1 MPRLSKGERDLDS
14 LPLGGGMG
22 RVVEFSSARRIP
34 RETSEPARLGPA
46 TVIILPVVRIEREV
60 MSPAAVKKSLRNATR
75 KRRKR
80 APAATRRS
88 G

>member
-1 MPRLSKGERDLDS
+1 
-14 LPLGGGMG
+14 MG
-22 RVVEFSSARRIP
+22 RVIEFSLARRNPRDIP
-34 RETSEPARLGPA
+34 DPARAGPA
-46 TVIILPVVRIEREV
+46 EIIILPVVRIEREAA
-60 MSPAAVKKSLRNATR
+60 PAAVKKLRSSTR

>member
-1 MPRLSKGERDLDS
+1 
-14 LPLGGGMG
+14 MG
-22 RVVEFSSARRIP
+22 RIVEFSQARRSP
-34 RETSEPARLGPA
+34 REVPEPARAGPA
-46 TVIILPVVRIEREV
+46 KVIILPVVRIEREAI
-60 MSPAAVKKSLRNATR
+60 SPAAAKSPSTR

>member
-1 MPRLSKGERDLDS
+1 
-14 LPLGGGMG
+14 MG
-22 RVVEFSSARRIP
+22 RIIEFSQARRIP
-34 RETSEPARLGPA
+34 RDIPEPARAGPA
-46 TVIILPVVRIEREV
+46 KIIILPVVRIEREAT
-60 MSPAAVKKSLRNATR
+60 SPAALKKNLRNSTR

>member
-1 MPRLSKGERDLDS
+1 
-14 LPLGGGMG
+14 MG
-22 RVVEFSSARRIP
+22 RVVEFSSARRTP
-34 RETSEPARLGPA
+34 RETPQPARLGPA
-46 TVIILPVVRIEREV
+46 EVIILPVVRIEREV

-80 APAATRRS
+80 APAAGRRS

>member
-1 MPRLSKGERDLDS
+1 
-14 LPLGGGMG
+14 MG
-22 RVVEFSSARRIP
+22 RIIVFSQARRIP
-34 RETSEPARLGPA
+34 RDIPEPARAGPA
-46 TVIILPVVRIEREV
+46 KIIILPVVRIEREAT
-60 MSPAAVKKSLRNATR
+60 SPAALKKNLRNSTR

>member
-1 MPRLSKGERDLDS
+1 
-14 LPLGGGMG
+14 MG
-22 RVVEFSSARRIP
+22 RIIEFSQARRVPRDIP
-34 RETSEPARLGPA
+34 EPARAGPA
-46 TVIILPVVRIEREV
+46 KIIILPVVRIEREAT
-60 MSPAAVKKSLRNATR
+60 SPAALKKNLRNSTR